1 MKHMLSYNMWII
13 IKQIITSAHGN
24 HIDSSIQPSNKKQS
38 HVPLNY
44 IPTAG
49 YQTPF
54 LLFSWKYSVF
64 QTTFPLFSFKKLKVR
79 SNC

>member
-49 YQTPF
+49 YQTPLSF
-54 LLFSWKYSVF
+54 VFMEIQCLPNNFSSV
-64 QTTFPLFSFKKLKVR
+64 
-79 SNC
+79 